1 MWILLYML
9 DANQANVFV
18 DVVHGVA
25 DWLAGW
31 SQDIFTMDAL
41 HQQDATAPAKNGA
54 GRGRG
59 REHAVH
65 TRGGR
70 GFPRRADPVR
80 TGKAA
85 NAGGVATSALE
96 MRQNASRESWSFERT
111 EDQLATIMRQVHAQ
125 CRATAET
132 YGGDADD
139 YVLGANTA
147 DFLRVAEAMTAQG
160 VV

>member
-1 MWILLYML
+1 MH
-9 DANQANVFV
+9 ARAVEVFR
-18 DVVHGVA
+18 
-25 DWLAGW
+25 
-31 SQDIFTMDAL
+31 
-41 HQQDATAPAKNGA
+41 GA
-54 GRGRG
+54 GILFGPG
-59 REHAVH
+59 N
-65 TRGGR
+65 
-70 GFPRRADPVR
+70 
-80 TGKAA
+80 AA

-147 DFLRVAEAMTAQG
+147 GFLRVAEAMTAQG